1 MSSVYKELG
10 ELIEKEYIKNIENAI
25 ADCIKEVE
33 GFEDCRRSANL
44 QAVLTMDEYK
54 DYEDSGLRLTE
65 MVDEMI
71 ALYDECK
78 YLEAVSLYHE
88 MVVPSDK
95 MNGYY
100 EEVVRR
106 IESDEVDQYLNINYL
121 VFINKFGDSELRFDY
136 WETMDV
142 VMSPNVWYVSW
153 LDSTNTRRFI
163 SCGSKIDAM
172 QVAMSEPGL
181 GKNNIYCKMLA

>member
-25 ADCIKEVE
+25 EDCIKEVQ

-54 DYEDSGLRLTE
+54 DYEDNGLRLTE

-71 ALYDECK
+71 VLYDECK

-88 MVVPSDK
+88 MVVTSDK
-95 MNGYY
+95 MNEYY

-106 IESDEVDQYLNINYL
+106 IESDEVEQYLNINYL
-121 VFINKFGDSELRFDY
+121 LFINKFGEDELRYDY

-142 VMSPNVWYVSW
+142 VMSPDVWYISW
-153 LDSTNTRRFI
+153 LDDTNTRRFI
-163 SCGSKIDAM
+163 SCDSKINAM
-172 QVAMSEPGL
+172 QVVMSEPGL
-181 GKNNIYCKMLA
+181 GKDNIFCKMLA